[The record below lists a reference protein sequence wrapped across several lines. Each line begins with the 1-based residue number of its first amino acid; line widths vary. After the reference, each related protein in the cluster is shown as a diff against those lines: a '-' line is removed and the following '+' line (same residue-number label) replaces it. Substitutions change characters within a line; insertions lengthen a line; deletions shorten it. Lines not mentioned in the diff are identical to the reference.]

1 MENKISIIYP
11 SSVWFH
17 IADTL
22 LVAEDLTKEM
32 SPSLAHRL
40 HTIATSIRSSIDLNI
55 CFADLTEEL
64 DK

>member
-1 MENKISIIYP
+1 MESKVSIIYP
-11 SSVWFH
+11 HSVWYH

-22 LVAEDLTKEM
+22 LVAEDLTRET
-32 SPSLAHRL
+32 SPALAHRL

-55 CFADLTEEL
+55 YFTDLTEEL

>member
-22 LVAEDLTKEM
+22 LVAEDLTRET
-32 SPSLAHRL
+32 SPALAHRL
-40 HTIATSIRSSIDLNI
+40 HVIATSIRTSIDLNS
-55 CFADLTEEL
+55 CFYNPIKEV

>member
-11 SSVWFH
+11 SSVWLH

-22 LVAEDLTKEM
+22 LVAEDLTKET

-40 HTIATSIRSSIDLNI
+40 HTIATSIRTNIDLNS
-55 CFADLTEEL
+55 CFHNPLKEL

>member
-1 MENKISIIYP
+1 MESKLSIIYP
-11 SSVWFH
+11 HSVWYH

-22 LVAEDLTKEM
+22 LVAEDLTKET
-32 SPSLAHRL
+32 SPALAHRL

-55 CFADLTEEL
+55 CFTNLKEEL